1 MIGIAVF
8 SGELPPTVRSSTIYT
23 SKNVIGMD
31 MDVPIDHMEYDR
43 IISGTFLERPNR
55 FIAYCEVDGIREKV
69 HVKNTGRCRELLVPG
84 TKVYLSVSD
93 NPERSTRCDLVAV
106 MKGDRLINMD
116 SQIPNDVAAESLRRA
131 PMFSEVTEIRRE
143 FRYGNSR
150 IDIMASD
157 PENKYLIEVKG
168 VTLERD
174 DVALFPDAPTERGA
188 KHLRELI
195 SAREDGYI
203 PCVLF
208 VIQMD
213 GITHFEP
220 NWDTDPVFS
229 ATLREAKES
238 GVTVL
243 AYTCDVTPET
253 IVLAEPVEVKV

>member
-1 MIGIAVF
+1 
-8 SGELPPTVRSSTIYT
+8 
-23 SKNVIGMD
+23 
-31 MDVPIDHMEYDR
+31 
-43 IISGTFLERPNR
+43 
-55 FIAYCEVDGIREKV
+55 
-69 HVKNTGRCRELLVPG
+69 
-84 TKVYLSVSD
+84 
-93 NPERSTRCDLVAV
+93 
-106 MKGDRLINMD
+106 
-116 SQIPNDVAAESLRRA
+116 
-131 PMFSEVTEIRRE
+131 MFSEVTEIRRE

-157 PENKYLIEVKG
+157 PENRYLIEVKG